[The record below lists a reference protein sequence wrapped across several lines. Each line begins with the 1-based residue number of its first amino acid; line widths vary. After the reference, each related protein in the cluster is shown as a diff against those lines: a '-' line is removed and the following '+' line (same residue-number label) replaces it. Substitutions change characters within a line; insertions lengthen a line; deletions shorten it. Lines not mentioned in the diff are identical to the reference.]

1 MDNKD
6 FIVHICTC
14 LSWEEAQGPGE
25 YRGPSLETQG
35 FIHCSKPDQVLTV
48 ANNFYQE
55 TPDLVILWIDPKK
68 VKNEIKYEPGS
79 DNNDET
85 FPHIYGPLNIDAV
98 LVAYD
103 FRPASDGVYQDVPGL
118 KQVLKS

>member
-14 LSWEEAQGPGE
+14 LSWEEAQVPGE
-25 YRGPSLETQG
+25 YRGPCLETQG
-35 FIHCSKPDQVLTV
+35 FVHCSKPDQVLTV

-98 LVAYD
+98 LAAYD
-103 FRPASDGVYQDVPGL
+103 FRPASDGIYHDVPGL
-118 KQVLKS
+118 KQVLKG